1 MSRTTVLL
9 LFVCLLAAIPMFFFG
24 ATYYIDYDG
33 YWHVFIARLDWRNML
48 VDSKATAHPP
58 LFFFL
63 LKAVT
68 KLGASGLVYRL
79 VSILSGI
86 GATFLIGQIAHKV
99 TGSTALA
106 SLTAFIF
113 GLSQSTLAVA
123 CEVRSYM
130 LCSFFVL
137 LSFYLYLDIVRLD
150 RARPAARTRI
160 GFIICS
166 CLAILSHYSAA
177 FFLFACLAAPVCMAA
192 LNDNYRARLWRF
204 LSAEWR
210 ANVLT
215 ILPTAT
221 LGATLYWFQ
230 GRIFAAPLPYIAQY
244 YFDPGGT
251 ESRTAFLLRTSGTI
265 IELFSPRF
273 TSGWFRFA
281 PTLFA
286 LCGIAATIIYYAWF
300 RSSRNILADMTVVVF
315 LLMLGGFMAAS
326 LLGRYP
332 FGGELRHQFLLFP
345 FLVLSI
351 ILFLDRLATL
361 TRLPQARAAAL
372 LLGAVAGSV
381 NAKMNYNSF
390 PNIRA
395 DLAAQDMIL
404 FRKLFPSPD
413 VVLLDQFNTIIFFTH
428 YHDWTWR
435 PTGAYGSVY
444 RHEVSK
450 NGMVFAVARD
460 NSIWNFDFT
469 EAHLY
474 VDINRV
480 LATTAAR
487 SVTVF
492 CIEQRGSDQPHT
504 LHDKEEFQKKVQ
516 TLSAQAGLRTKRLVV
531 EGRDIFAEF
540 VGAKGDT
547 ASP

>member
-1 MSRTTVLL
+1 
-9 LFVCLLAAIPMFFFG
+9 
-24 ATYYIDYDG
+24 
-33 YWHVFIARLDWRNML
+33 
-48 VDSKATAHPP
+48 
-58 LFFFL
+58 
-63 LKAVT
+63 
-68 KLGASGLVYRL
+68 
-79 VSILSGI
+79 
-86 GATFLIGQIAHKV
+86 
-99 TGSTALA
+99 
-106 SLTAFIF
+106 
-113 GLSQSTLAVA
+113 
-123 CEVRSYM
+123 
-130 LCSFFVL
+130 
-137 LSFYLYLDIVRLD
+137 
-150 RARPAARTRI
+150 
-160 GFIICS
+160 
-166 CLAILSHYSAA
+166 
-177 FFLFACLAAPVCMAA
+177 MAA

-251 ESRTAFLLRTSGTI
+251 ESRTAFLLRNSVTI

-281 PTLFA
+281 PMLFA

-300 RSSRNILADMTVVVF
+300 RSSRNILADMTVIVF

-413 VVLLDQFNTIIFFTH
+413 AVLLDQFNTIIFFTH

-492 CIEQRGSDQPHT
+492 CIEQR
-504 LHDKEEFQKKVQ
+504 
-516 TLSAQAGLRTKRLVV
+516 
-531 EGRDIFAEF
+531 
-540 VGAKGDT
+540 
-547 ASP
+547 

>member
-1 MSRTTVLL
+1 
-9 LFVCLLAAIPMFFFG
+9 
-24 ATYYIDYDG
+24 
-33 YWHVFIARLDWRNML
+33 
-48 VDSKATAHPP
+48 
-58 LFFFL
+58 
-63 LKAVT
+63 
-68 KLGASGLVYRL
+68 
-79 VSILSGI
+79 
-86 GATFLIGQIAHKV
+86 
-99 TGSTALA
+99 
-106 SLTAFIF
+106 
-113 GLSQSTLAVA
+113 
-123 CEVRSYM
+123 
-130 LCSFFVL
+130 
-137 LSFYLYLDIVRLD
+137 
-150 RARPAARTRI
+150 
-160 GFIICS
+160 
-166 CLAILSHYSAA
+166 
-177 FFLFACLAAPVCMAA
+177 
-192 LNDNYRARLWRF
+192 
-204 LSAEWR
+204 
-210 ANVLT
+210 
-215 ILPTAT
+215 
-221 LGATLYWFQ
+221 
-230 GRIFAAPLPYIAQY
+230 
-244 YFDPGGT
+244 
-251 ESRTAFLLRTSGTI
+251 
-265 IELFSPRF
+265 
-273 TSGWFRFA
+273 
-281 PTLFA
+281 
-286 LCGIAATIIYYAWF
+286 
-300 RSSRNILADMTVVVF
+300 MTVVVF

-345 FLVLSI
+345 FLVVSI

-390 PNIRA
+390 PHIRA
-395 DLAAQDMIL
+395 DLATQDMIL

-413 VVLLDQFNTIIFFTH
+413 AVLLDQFNTIIFFTH

-435 PTGAYGSVY
+435 PTGAYGSIY

-540 VGAKGDT
+540 VSAEGDT